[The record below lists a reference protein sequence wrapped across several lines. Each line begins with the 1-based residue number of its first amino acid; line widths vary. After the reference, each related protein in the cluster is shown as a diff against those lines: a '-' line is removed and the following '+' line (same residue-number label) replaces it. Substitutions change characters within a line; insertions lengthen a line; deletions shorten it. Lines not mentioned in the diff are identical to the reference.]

1 MTSGDSGYRIGFK
14 ELYELVIQVSTKLDT
29 ITGQQATQIQA
40 NTSRIEGMSKG
51 MQMMWKELQEADKE
65 LERKLEAK
73 EGATWQ
79 VNLAIAGSTISLLTA
94 LAGIIIK

>member
-65 LERKLEAK
+65 LERKLETK